1 MGLINRMAESIRSG
15 IKNFLQITPASDKT
29 ITVTETSNHLT
40 ECFIN
45 RIWYWGN
52 SRQLAELYRQ
62 IDTNKTMF
70 WAAKSTKGLE
80 IRKIHTGLPAL
91 ICETLVNIVISD
103 YNGTDVT
110 SKNSTAYAERW
121 EDIEKQNK
129 LSDTVKQML
138 RDLCVVGDGAFKVS
152 FDTAVSDVPIVEW
165 YPAENIDF
173 TYVRGRIREVKF
185 YTDYTQKHRR
195 YRFEETY
202 GYGYIHYALYDD
214 NGKEIDL
221 HTVDALSWIDSKGVT
236 FDESYMWA
244 VPVLYGKSCHKG
256 RGAGI
261 IGIKQTLSTALM
273 KCGHSGWTHSEPA
286 EQSSMCLIA
295 LFREI
300 PKPVSRYRQIR
311 LTTDLSPWATICLK
325 TATATGFTPKVRRFS
340 TKAI

>member
-1 MGLINRMAESIRSG
+1 M
-15 IKNFLQITPASDKT
+15 
-29 ITVTETSNHLT
+29 
-40 ECFIN
+40 
-45 RIWYWGN
+45 
-52 SRQLAELYRQ
+52 
-62 IDTNKTMF
+62 
-70 WAAKSTKGLE
+70 
-80 IRKIHTGLPAL
+80 
-91 ICETLVNIVISD
+91 NIVISD

-244 VPVLYGKSCHKG
+244 VPVL
-256 RGAGI
+256 
-261 IGIKQTLSTALM
+261 L
-273 KCGHSGWTHSEPA
+273 
-286 EQSSMCLIA
+286 
-295 LFREI
+295 
-300 PKPVSRYRQIR
+300 RQIVPQGQR
-311 LTTDLSPWATICLK
+311 CRHYRHK
-325 TATATGFTPKVRRFS
+325 NRRFRQP
-340 TKAI
+340 